1 MDGRRGHQTTNARGR
16 AVFMVKTSR
25 WCLWHTSRWCLW
37 HMCPP
42 QLFGPSRV
50 NKVLDEVAHLDPALA
65 SPPHKEDLRCRKELF
80 QYSVEQEQPAAAECI
95 ECAAL
100 QKLQMQTGRSVKRQ
114 HTTPSKIA
122 MPVCPKVSSWSCS
135 YIPV

>member
-1 MDGRRGHQTTNARGR
+1 
-16 AVFMVKTSR
+16 
-25 WCLWHTSRWCLW
+25 
-37 HMCPP
+37 MCPP

>member
-1 MDGRRGHQTTNARGR
+1 
-16 AVFMVKTSR
+16 
-25 WCLWHTSRWCLW
+25 
-37 HMCPP
+37 MCPP

-65 SPPHKEDLRCRKELF
+65 SPPHKKDLRCRKELL
-80 QYSVEQEQPAAAECI
+80 QYSVEQEQPAAAVWV
-95 ECAAL
+95 ECAVL
-100 QKLQMQTGRSVKRQ
+100 QKLQIQTGRSVKRQ

>member
-1 MDGRRGHQTTNARGR
+1 
-16 AVFMVKTSR
+16 
-25 WCLWHTSRWCLW
+25 
-37 HMCPP
+37 MCPP

-65 SPPHKEDLRCRKELF
+65 SPPHKEDLRCRKELL
-80 QYSVEQEQPAAAECI
+80 QYSVEQEQPAAAVWV